1 MIRMQKISV
10 LVLLAVTW
18 AGRAGAQD
26 SKSAAATRKKMQQ
39 KVTLNA
45 KEIGIK
51 AFLDDL
57 KLELEQEIRFKID
70 NANGLSNN
78 MKVSYSCK
86 DATVEKVLNDMSDKF
101 DFGYYVISNVA
112 NNKIDGTILVRRLM
126 SGKERGYEAG
136 KEPKK
141 KDGAKDKQSSTATP
155 RAMTAIMAEDML
167 MFSRRVAHGPNRF
180 LERRSCHG
188 PYV

>member
-1 MIRMQKISV
+1 MIRMLK
-10 LVLLAVTW
+10 LVAIALLALTW
-18 AGRAGAQD
+18 AGRVAAQD

-39 KVTLNA
+39 KVTINA

-78 MKVSYSCK
+78 MKVSYSGK
-86 DATVEKVLNDMSDKF
+86 DVTVEKVLNDISDKF
-101 DFGYYVISNVA
+101 DFGYYVISNA
-112 NNKIDGTILVRRLM
+112 GNNKIDGMIVVRRIM

-141 KDGAKDKQSSTATP
+141 TGGATDKQSSLPAPGRSALIAGELSAPAWQVGTIA
-155 RAMTAIMAEDML
+155 RQVRE
-167 MFSRRVAHGPNRF
+167 RRV
-180 LERRSCHG
+180 CHG
-188 PYV
+188 LHV

>member
-1 MIRMQKISV
+1 
-10 LVLLAVTW
+10 
-18 AGRAGAQD
+18 
-26 SKSAAATRKKMQQ
+26 MQQ

-45 KEIGIK
+45 KEVGIK

-78 MKVSYSCK
+78 MKVSFSAK
-86 DATVEKVLNDMSDKF
+86 DVTVEKVLNDLSDKF
-101 DFGYYVISNVA
+101 DFGYYVISNA
-112 NNKIDGTILVRRLM
+112 GNNKIDGTIVVRRIM

-141 KDGAKDKQSSTATP
+141 TDSVKDKQSSLAAP
-155 RAMTAIMAEDML
+155 RARAAIMAGDLRIVERHVGNVPHE
-167 MFSRRVAHGPNRF
+167 S
-180 LERRSCHG
+180 LERRTCYG
-188 PYV
+188 LYV

>member
-1 MIRMQKISV
+1 MMRMLNVVV
-10 LVLLAVTW
+10 LALLAVTC
-18 AGRAGAQD
+18 ADRALAQD

-78 MKVSYSCK
+78 MKVSYSGK
-86 DATVEKVLNDMSDKF
+86 DVTVEKVLNDLSDKF
-101 DFGYYVISNVA
+101 DFGYYVVSNAA
-112 NNKIDGTILVRRLM
+112 NNKIDGTIVVRRIM

-141 KDGAKDKQSSTATP
+141 GSAKETQSSSSAP
-155 RAMTAIMAEDML
+155 GARAAIMAGDL
-167 MFSRRVAHGPNRF
+167 PMFTRHVGNDPHGVF
-180 LERRSCHG
+180 ERRACHG
-188 PYV
+188 LHV